1 MFTLPESVKIV
12 QLFIGAAD
20 TLGTATV
27 SDYIC
32 CKNAVK
38 VWVMLQHF
46 GANDTDLTAIGLQES
61 TDVAAGTT
69 AAVAVTFPIWYT
81 AQAAYTTSDAWT
93 RATDATAYTP
103 LDPALLG
110 QTRLLF
116 EWDPAKHTAGY
127 DCIALRCAGG
137 HASNF
142 CVVNAFIQ
150 ERYQQAA
157 PPAVIT
163 D

>member
-1 MFTLPESVKIV
+1 MNFNEDFKVVT
-12 QLFIGAAD
+12 LFIGAAD

-32 CKNAVK
+32 CKNAHK
-38 VWVMLQHF
+38 VWIMLQHF
-46 GANDTDLTAIGLQES
+46 GSTDTDLTAIGLKEA
-61 TDVAAGTT
+61 TDVAAGT
-69 AAVAVTFPIWYT
+69 AANVAVTFPIWSKDQASYLT
-81 AQAAYTTSDAWT
+81 ADSWD
-93 RATDATAYTP
+93 RETDATAYTP
-103 LDPALLG
+103 LDPATVG

-137 HASNF
+137 NSANF
-142 CVVNAFIQ
+142 VVVNAFIQ
-150 ERYQQAA
+150 ERYHQAD
-157 PPAVIT
+157 PPSAII